1 MNGQSSPNQGI
12 AQLMGGSSSLGG
24 DSQKSPQAPQAAPQS
39 APQMPQAPQPTP
51 QGGLPPDLLK
61 ALAMARVKK
70 LQDAAKRD
78 LELQMAQQQA
88 ASGEDKKTVV
98 QQMQEGV
105 EKEVMDETQQALVR
119 NLSGG
124 IKQEAQQ
131 SAQPMAGG
139 IASAP
144 GANQAAQPE
153 AMASGGIVAFASGA
167 GGNKNKGPIPAA
179 ILQDEEGFYKEP
191 GSDLL
196 ISEEDRQP
204 VAATLQPKPRALSGL
219 PAILEKQITQEPS
232 GDAEMAKYQK
242 MVAVDPELAAQLKA
256 DTAAERAALQAK
268 ATREPSVYDKLREFA
283 NVAPRG
289 GQTWTMAG
297 AQGAGNINKLEKEYE
312 NERLAAL
319 GGLRSLSKADLEKRQ
334 AEQKEAY
341 GISKGEKTEQRHMLE
356 VALTEATKLYGND
369 STTMASLQAA
379 LSKNPLEIEFY
390 ANNYLESQRA
400 KGDNRDKSIIKNEG
414 IIKFVEAKA
423 KTEVGKGGIAAQ
435 LQGVQTRADVD
446 REQQKNTAYS
456 LAVREVNDLE
466 QKGFSPVGRQLSNAK
481 RDDKK
486 NGTNTYKEIKDRL
499 INEIYLKSPAMQET
513 SPGTPAQ
520 SAPSNTNRTSP
531 GSAVDFNKLPK

>member
-1 MNGQSSPNQGI
+1 MNGQPSPNQGGI
-12 AQLMGGSSSLGG
+12 AQLAGGMGGNPTLGG
-24 DSQKSPQAPQAAPQS
+24 APQTP
-39 APQMPQAPQPTP
+39 PMPQGGAQQPPQQAP

-61 ALAMARVKK
+61 ALAAAKVKK
-70 LQDAAKRD
+70 MQDAAKRE

-88 ASGEDKKTVV
+88 ASGEGNKTVV
-98 QQMQEGV
+98 QQLQEGV
-105 EKEVMDETQQALVR
+105 EKDTAQEMMQA
-119 NLSGG
+119 LSGG
-124 IKQEAQQ
+124 IKQAGQM
-131 SAQPMAGG
+131 SAQPQGQPMSGG

-179 ILQDEEGFYKEP
+179 ILQDEDGFYKEP

-196 ISEEDRQP
+196 IPEEDRQP

-219 PAILEKQITQEPS
+219 PAILENKITQEPS

-319 GGLRSLSKADLEKRQ
+319 GGLRGLSKADLEKKQ

-341 GISKGEKTEQRHMLE
+341 GISKGEKTEQRRMLE

-369 STTMASLQAA
+369 STTMASLQTA

-423 KTEVGKGGIAAQ
+423 KTEVGKGGIEAQ
-435 LQGVQTRADVD
+435 LQGVQTRADVE

-466 QKGFSPVGRQLSNAK
+466 QKGFSAVGRQLSNAK

-499 INEIYLKSPAMQET
+499 INDIYLKSPAMQGT
-513 SPGTPAQ
+513 NPGTPAQ